1 MEKIIKINEK
11 DTLLRCSCYCQL
23 AYKSEFNSNFLTDLT
38 KAEMLS
44 KEVNETDDILKKVDI
59 SEDIK
64 AIYTQIIWA
73 MAKDGNENIKPFTSW
88 LRELENIDVVGIIR
102 EISEMLIKSITPDRK
117 NV

>member
-73 MAKDGNENIKPFTSW
+73 MAKDGDENIKPFTSW
-88 LRELENIDVVGIIR
+88 LCCPYKIDTIEL
-102 EISEMLIKSITPDRK
+102 LYQ
-117 NV
+117 